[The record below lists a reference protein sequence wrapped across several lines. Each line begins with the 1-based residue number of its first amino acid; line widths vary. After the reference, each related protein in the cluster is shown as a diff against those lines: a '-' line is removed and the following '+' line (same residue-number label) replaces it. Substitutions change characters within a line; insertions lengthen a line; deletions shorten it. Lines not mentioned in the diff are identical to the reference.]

1 MHLQLAVLIVTVTL
15 ALLVA
20 CWLIGDLEPRTKI
33 ILTVVYLASWLIA
46 FFSVWTF
53 IGVQAMVSL
62 AIYLKMF
69 GHGR

>member
-1 MHLQLAVLIVTVTL
+1 MGLQLGVVMVTVTL

-33 ILTVVYLASWLIA
+33 ILTVVYLASWVIA
-46 FFSVWTF
+46 FFSVWAF

-62 AIYLKMF
+62 ALFLKMF